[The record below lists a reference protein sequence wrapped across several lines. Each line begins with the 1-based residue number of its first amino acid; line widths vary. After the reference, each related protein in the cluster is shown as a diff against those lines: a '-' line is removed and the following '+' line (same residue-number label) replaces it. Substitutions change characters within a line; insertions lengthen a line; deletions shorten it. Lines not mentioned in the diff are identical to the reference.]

1 MKIWFPIIQCGTGS
15 DVYTERLALAL
26 RSYGISTVTSHH
38 SQINEPFPFFLKGI
52 RPPADVNIVHANSWS
67 AFAFKRYGIPL
78 VVTEHL
84 SVFSESYKK
93 YKSPLQHLYHTTA
106 IRLYEYLSLSRA
118 DAITAVSHFTSKEL
132 PYNPW
137 HLPIHTIHNWVNT
150 SVFVPAVKTAR
161 ESDRPY
167 KLLFVGNFSQRK
179 GADLLAPI
187 MERLGPDY
195 FLEVVSG
202 RQDSISYNLP
212 KNMSFLGRLPEGSLT
227 LIERYQG
234 CDALLFPSRLEGFSL
249 AVLEAMACGKPVI
262 CANSS
267 SLPEAVEDGVSGILC
282 RTDDTDA
289 FVKACQRLR
298 QNQEM
303 AEQLGKA
310 ARKRTVEHFAEE
322 VIIPKYVDLYR
333 ELMSYYGEH

>member
-1 MKIWFPIIQCGTGS
+1 
-15 DVYTERLALAL
+15 
-26 RSYGISTVTSHH
+26 
-38 SQINEPFPFFLKGI
+38 LKAI
-52 RPPADVNIVHANSWS
+52 RPPENVDIVHSNSWN
-67 AFAFKRYGIPL
+67 AFAFKRHGIPL

-84 SVFSESYKK
+84 SVLSESYKK
-93 YKSPLQHLYHTTA
+93 YKSPLQYLYHTTV

-132 PYNPW
+132 PYNPR

-150 SVFVPAVKTAR
+150 SNFVPAAITAR

-167 KLLFVGNFSQRK
+167 KLLFVGNFSLRK

-195 FLEVVSG
+195 LLDVAGG
-202 RQDSISYNLP
+202 RQKNISVNLP
-212 KNMSFLGRLPEGSLT
+212 NNISFLGKLSESS

-234 CDALLFPSRLEGFSL
+234 CDALLFPSRLEGFGL

-267 SLPEAVEDGVSGILC
+267 ALPEVVEDGVSGILC
-282 RTDDTDA
+282 QTDDIDA

-298 QNQEM
+298 QNPEL
-303 AEQLGKA
+303 AEQMGKA
-310 ARKRTVEHFAEE
+310 ARKRAVEHFTEE

-333 ELMSYYGEH
+333 ELMS